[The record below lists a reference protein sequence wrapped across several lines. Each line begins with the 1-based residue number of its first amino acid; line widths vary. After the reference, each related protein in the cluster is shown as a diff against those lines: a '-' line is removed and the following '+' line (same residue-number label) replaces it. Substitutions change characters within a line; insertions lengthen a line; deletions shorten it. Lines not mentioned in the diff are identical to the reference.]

1 MIVAD
6 YSMPGAEMRVLAG
19 EVVQAEEVPRARLAA
34 SGLPVNVEG
43 GEFMTRELLKVGN
56 REVYGADFSRVIGEW
71 LSNQRK
77 PAELMV
83 LERREWGNFWLSAQ
97 RQGSRP
103 AGRRRRCR
111 PGELQRRIER
121 VDQLHAQ
128 ISRIEKVEIGRINH
142 GLERLRLKTRK
153 LELTTVWMRP
163 LRPIWTP
170 SAPSGDA
177 AEYRVLEDKLVAL
190 QQQFNRDSI
199 TVRTADGREQE
210 ITLGKVVRAF
220 QPNAMSTPQKLM
232 FYFAKLREFVS
243 DEPRE
248 ANTEGGVFPAIFGTV
263 LMTLIM
269 AVIVTPFGVI
279 AAVYLREYAKQGL
292 LTRIIRIAVNNLA
305 GVPSIVYGVFGLGFF
320 VYVLG
325 GSLDRLFYPE
335 AAPAPVFGTPGLMWA
350 SLTLAI
356 LTLPVVIVATE
367 EGLARIPRMIRE
379 GLLALGA
386 TKSGDVVE
394 GGAADGQPG
403 DDDRFHPR
411 RGACRRRSGA
421 ADAGRRGRWRR
432 TCRSTATTPICIWT
446 RRSCTASHLR
456 RRLPEPQRRGGAA
469 AGLRHRAAAGTGDR
483 HAQLQRD
490 LHSQPPAREVQGA
503 GSLIEA
509 VRVRQRPGE
518 RGAGPTCACSFAL
531 AAANGANTTQTT
543 THSIDIRPRPRQ
555 AQPEPGQRAGRHRGA
570 RPQPAVLRPE
580 AGVAQ
585 RQHEH
590 PRQRVTAFIG
600 PSGCGKSTPL
610 RCFNRMND
618 RVDGCRIEGAI
629 NLDGQN
635 IYQKGVTW
643 PTCVVASAWCSEAQ
657 PVPQEH
663 LRERG
668 LRPAHPCIKQK
679 RVLDETV
686 EWALKGAALW
696 EEVKDRCT
704 SRHSASGGQQ
714 QRSVIARTIAVQPE
728 VLLLDEPS
736 SASTHPR

>member
-1 MIVAD
+1 VKKDSLNSWVKSGTPWIWMNAGAVSIAVIMTLGLLAIIAVRGLAHFWPADVIVAD

-56 REVYGADFSRVIGEW
+56 REVYGADFSWVIGEW

-83 LERREWGNFWLSAQ
+83 LERREWGNFYGYLLNVKE
-97 RQGSRP
+97 
-103 AGRRRRCR
+103 AGQLVAE
-111 PGELQRRIER
+111 GDAAWDELQRRIDR

-153 LELTTVWMRP
+153 LELDDR
-163 LRPIWTP
+163 L
-170 SAPSGDA
+170 DA
-177 AEYRVLEDKLVAL
+177 AAQADLDAERAQWDAEYRVLEDKLVAL

-232 FYFAKLREFVS
+232 FYFAKLWEFVS

-379 GLLALGA
+379 GSLALGA
-386 TKSGDVVE
+386 TKSETLWKVVL
-394 GGAADGQPG
+394 PM
-403 DDDRFHPR
+403 
-411 RGACRRRSGA
+411 
-421 ADAGRRGRWRR
+421 
-432 TCRSTATTPICIWT
+432 
-446 RRSCTASHLR
+446 ASPAMMTGLILAVAR
-456 RRLPEPQRRGGAA
+456 A
-469 AGLRHRAAAGTGDR
+469 AGEVAPLMLVGVVKLAPNLPLNGNYPY
-483 HAQLQRD
+483 
-490 LHSQPPAREVQGA
+490 LHLDQKIMHLGFHIYDVGFQSPNV
-503 GSLIEA
+503 EA
-509 VRVRQRPGE
+509 
-518 RGAGPTCACSFAL
+518 
-531 AAANGANTTQTT
+531 
-543 THSIDIRPRPRQ
+543 
-555 AQPEPGQRAGRHRGA
+555 A
-570 RPQPAVLRPE
+570 RPLVYATALLLVLVI
-580 AGVAQ
+580 A
-585 RQHEH
+585 
-590 PRQRVTAFIG
+590 TLNF
-600 PSGCGKSTPL
+600 S
-610 RCFNRMND
+610 
-618 RVDGCRIEGAI
+618 AI
-629 NLDGQN
+629 YIRN
-635 IYQKGVTW
+635 
-643 PTCVVASAWCSEAQ
+643 
-657 PVPQEH
+657 H
-663 LRERG
+663 LREKYK
-668 LRPAHPCIKQK
+668 A
-679 RVLDETV
+679 LD
-686 EWALKGAALW
+686 
-696 EEVKDRCT
+696 
-704 SRHSASGGQQ
+704 H
-714 QRSVIARTIAVQPE
+714 
-728 VLLLDEPS
+728 
-736 SASTHPR
+736 